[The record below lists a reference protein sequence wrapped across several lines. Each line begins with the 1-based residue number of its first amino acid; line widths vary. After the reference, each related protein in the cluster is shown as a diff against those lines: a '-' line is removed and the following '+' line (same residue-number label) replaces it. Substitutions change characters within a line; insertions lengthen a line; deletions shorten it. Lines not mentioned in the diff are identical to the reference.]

1 MASRGNIPWSPIKRY
16 INRMQHLQSHLFYPL
31 SFQRIPFY
39 FIPSFNSPYNSFIH
53 PITINSLY
61 PSPLYMHNFIF
72 VLRKR
77 YLFKRK
83 NIFSNF
89 PNDRNQN
96 KFHPG
101 SRSTADYNRLFPPG
115 VGEEEAARERRHLG
129 MCTTFE
135 LSADRGRGGEE
146 GNSVA
151 RESQTPTTV
160 VRSFVGCKSERHPQ
174 IKRWFTITYWE
185 FAGPGDGRW

>member
-83 NIFSNF
+83 NTFSNF

-115 VGEEEAARERRHLG
+115 VGEEEARPLEKGDISACAPPLNFQPTEVEGGRKEIPWPERARHR
-129 MCTTFE
+129 
-135 LSADRGRGGEE
+135 
-146 GNSVA
+146 
-151 RESQTPTTV
+151 Q
-160 VRSFVGCKSERHPQ
+160 RSFVRSLVASRRGIHR
-174 IKRWFTITYWE
+174 
-185 FAGPGDGRW
+185 